1 MMLQTFIQD
10 IKPLNDQLGV
20 SLKMNTIEV
29 QQESTEQE
37 ILVNVTF
44 KSRHGQVVKFT
55 NRQIKNYRALG
66 LTI

>member
-1 MMLQTFIQD
+1 MLQTFIQD

-29 QQESTEQE
+29 QQESTEHE

-44 KSRHGQVVKFT
+44 KSRQGQVVKFT
-55 NRQIKNYRALG
+55 NRQIKSYRSLG
-66 LTI
+66 LMI